1 MTVAC
6 PHASHGL
13 ITNRKRRPLALGAA
27 LVFVAGYALFCHGC
41 HGDEDNELLSAVRLH
56 QEDLHRAT
64 RFLSDSV
71 RP

>member
-1 MTVAC
+1 
-6 PHASHGL
+6 
-13 ITNRKRRPLALGAA
+13 
-27 LVFVAGYALFCHGC
+27 
-41 HGDEDNELLSAVRLH
+41 LLSAVRLH